1 MSNTFH
7 AYSLVDIH
15 GAASPISQYVPDEQS
30 QLVPGD
36 LTPARVPAA
45 ALPVAP
51 KRGKTASLSES
62 KDEVDVSS
70 LVRVWPQVSVSV

>member
-1 MSNTFH
+1 MSNTYH

-15 GAASPISQYVPDEQS
+15 GASPLLSQYQPDEQS

-45 ALPVAP
+45 APAVAP

-70 LVRVWPQVSVSV
+70 LARAWPQVSVSV

>member
-15 GAASPISQYVPDEQS
+15 GASPPLSQHQPDEQS

-45 ALPVAP
+45 VSTAAP

-70 LVRVWPQVSVSV
+70 LVRVKPRVSVSV